1 MRTGK
6 ALARFRLPNSAAEPT
21 DCRLGFLA
29 RCALSPKIFPLI
41 RIERQQQ
48 ALEEKMQKTAM
59 ASSSRPATY
68 DDVRSILGNLDETK
82 MQPILALRPTVS
94 DVEEASIWLG
104 GDADIFEAAE
114 PLGATASEIVT
125 ILTADED
132 EEPRRVG

>member
-1 MRTGK
+1 
-6 ALARFRLPNSAAEPT
+6 
-21 DCRLGFLA
+21 
-29 RCALSPKIFPLI
+29 
-41 RIERQQQ
+41 
-48 ALEEKMQKTAM
+48 MQKTAM
-59 ASSSRPATY
+59 ASSSRPATPATY

-132 EEPRRVG
+132 EESRRVG